1 MTKTTITGTRLLE
14 IRSGLAVL
22 KEKRLPSA
30 DAEMLVV
37 SMWSLLRPAFEL
49 YDELARKLQHEMQDA
64 EASDDPEVRVS
75 LLRQTQAKAR
85 EIPTMAFVVDLPKTR
100 IQQQHLPK
108 PHKGKDGDENPTGN
122 AGIAIALGPEF
133 FEFPDSSEPS

>member
-1 MTKTTITGTRLLE
+1 MTKIAITGQRLLE
-14 IRSGLAVL
+14 VRSGLAML

-37 SMWSLLRPAFEL
+37 SLWGLLRPSFEL
-49 YDELARKLQHEMQDA
+49 YDELVRKIQHEAQDA
-64 EASDDPEVRVS
+64 ETIDDPDAQKALRLAVREKS
-75 LLRQTQAKAR
+75 RA
-85 EIPTMAFVVDLPKTR
+85 IPTMEFIVDAPKTR

-133 FEFPDSSEPS
+133 FEFPAEQGD